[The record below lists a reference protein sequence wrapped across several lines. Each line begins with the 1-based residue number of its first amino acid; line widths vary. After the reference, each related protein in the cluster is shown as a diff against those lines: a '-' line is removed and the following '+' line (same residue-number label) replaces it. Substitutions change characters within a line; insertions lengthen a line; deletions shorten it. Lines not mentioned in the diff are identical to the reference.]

1 MTCKK
6 TEMYVCIVQR
16 LHSSLCECNVVP
28 AILIEIRVDGGKPPV
43 CRMPVQ
49 HGLSPSLTPLGG
61 VSNASVLQVYFFSYT
76 LLPTAQ

>member
-28 AILIEIRVDGGKPPV
+28 AILLEIRMDGGKPPV
-43 CRMPVQ
+43 CRMPVSMA
-49 HGLSPSLTPLGG
+49 LAPVSLPLVG
-61 VSNASVLQVYFFSYT
+61 
-76 LLPTAQ
+76 